1 MDWLPLVFTANIL
14 KLCYMVFCISG
25 IQEEIEQKIKDE
37 KMRIALEKMKLA
49 NVKKV
54 CVCVCVFKH
63 VCVNVCMCIARLTYS
78 DSCHIVHTLRLQ

>member
-1 MDWLPLVFTANIL
+1 
-14 KLCYMVFCISG
+14 MVFCISG

-54 CVCVCVFKH
+54 CVCVCVRVCMHVSVF
-63 VCVNVCMCIARLTYS
+63 VCVCVYVCACVCVSICVLMCA
-78 DSCHIVHTLRLQ
+78 CVLQD

>member
-54 CVCVCVFKH
+54 CVCVRVHAC
-63 VCVNVCMCIARLTYS
+63 VCMCVDVCVCVCVSMCVLMCA
-78 DSCHIVHTLRLQ
+78 CVLQG

>member
-1 MDWLPLVFTANIL
+1 
-14 KLCYMVFCISG
+14 MVFCISG

-54 CVCVCVFKH
+54 CVLVCMRTSVFVCVCV
-63 VCVNVCMCIARLTYS
+63 CVCMC
-78 DSCHIVHTLRLQ
+78 VHGCVCKHMCVTV